1 MREGETEIETDER
14 KDKENARQ
22 SDRDRHTQKEKERT
36 SEPVGIEKNK
46 LFAGTY
52 RYSVLF
58 YSTK

>member
-14 KDKENARQ
+14 K
-22 SDRDRHTQKEKERT
+22 DRDRHTQKEKERT

-58 YSTK
+58 YSIK

>member
-1 MREGETEIETDER
+1 MRDSWTETD
-14 KDKENARQ
+14 
-22 SDRDRHTQKEKERT
+22 TQKEKERT

-58 YSTK
+58 YSIK